1 MSGSLLLIAAVW
13 LVLLAPLL
21 LRNQRPVRRTA
32 PALNNTR
39 VLHEGGAPLRGK
51 RKLRP
56 TDTLYHPDVDEDLEL
71 LDAEPEYVLIED
83 DGSGSTSSRDEKRGA
98 RGAGDARAAR
108 DARSGRAWG
117 RLGAAGRKAEKA
129 EKADKAAKAGAG
141 KSAQDTDIIETVDAV
156 EIMEPESAVR
166 RRATGASADS
176 VAMSAAYSSN
186 ETSENI
192 ETVEYIETVEAVEVE
207 VVPEADSVAA
217 GTAGDASAAK
227 DGTEVVG
234 SAAADEGRGEGSA
247 EDAADAAAIVD
258 GEVVDDAAE
267 DAAEDDAKG
276 NAEAENAEAES
287 AEAESAEADSAE
299 DNSTPST
306 ADSQPTVAY
315 KGHDDTDTGEFAP
328 VNILGKL
335 THRLRPRTEQGAG
348 EAVDVNDRPEDADSS
363 ASHNAADELHERRQR
378 RYDSV
383 PAAYLRGGDVHAHS
397 DVVDSV
403 DEPQTTAVD
412 FALAEESDEPSA
424 DDLAYVNSRRG
435 RGVYDPVAS
444 WEREQQRLRRRK
456 QVLMVLGLTT
466 VISFVLAFILGGAV
480 WWAPVI
486 SLAFSVFYLVVLRK
500 QAIEEQKLRHR
511 RMARMRRARLGVRN
525 TEDDELGVPDRLQR
539 PGAIIMETDDADPE
553 FQHLDYIDG
562 AEFFGDPAGPA
573 DSADP
578 ADLAY
583 TAGRAHGG
591 YYHPDEPIFDDDEH
605 GRPTVVRRHFR
616 AV

>member
-56 TDTLYHPDVDEDLEL
+56 TDTLYHPDVDDDLEL

-98 RGAGDARAAR
+98 QGAGDARAAR

-117 RLGAAGRKAEKA
+117 RLGAAGRKAD
-129 EKADKAAKAGAG
+129 KADKAAKAGAG

-192 ETVEYIETVEAVEVE
+192 EAVEYIETVEAVEVE
-207 VVPEADSVAA
+207 VVPEADGGDARTDSDADVA
-217 GTAGDASAAK
+217 GTAAK
-227 DGTEVVG
+227 H
-234 SAAADEGRGEGSA
+234 EGRGEGADIDGANSA
-247 EDAADAAAIVD
+247 DAADAAAIVD

-267 DAAEDDAKG
+267 DDAEG
-276 NAEAENAEAES
+276 NAEAENAEA
-287 AEAESAEADSAE
+287 DSTE
-299 DNSTPST
+299 GKSTAST

-363 ASHNAADELHERRQR
+363 ASRNAADELHERRQR

-383 PAAYLRGGDVHAHS
+383 PAAYLRGGDVHAHP

-578 ADLAY
+578 ADPGY
-583 TAGRAHGG
+583 SAGRAHGG

>member
-117 RLGAAGRKAEKA
+117 RLGAAGRKAD
-129 EKADKAAKAGAG
+129 KADKAAKAGAG

-192 ETVEYIETVEAVEVE
+192 EAVEYVETVEAVEVE
-207 VVPEADSVAA
+207 VVPEADGGDARTDGDADVA
-217 GTAGDASAAK
+217 GTAAK
-227 DGTEVVG
+227 H
-234 SAAADEGRGEGSA
+234 EGRGEGSDIDGA
-247 EDAADAAAIVD
+247 NSADAADAAAIVD

-267 DAAEDDAKG
+267 DDAEG
-276 NAEAENAEAES
+276 N

-299 DNSTPST
+299 DDSTAST

>member
-56 TDTLYHPDVDEDLEL
+56 TDTLYHPDVDDDLEL

-98 RGAGDARAAR
+98 QGAGDARAAR

-117 RLGAAGRKAEKA
+117 RLGAAGRKAD
-129 EKADKAAKAGAG
+129 KADKAGAG

-192 ETVEYIETVEAVEVE
+192 EAVEYIETVEAVEVE
-207 VVPEADSVAA
+207 VVPEAD
-217 GTAGDASAAK
+217 GGDARTDGDADVAGAAAK
-227 DGTEVVG
+227 H
-234 SAAADEGRGEGSA
+234 EGRGEGSDIDGA
-247 EDAADAAAIVD
+247 NSADTADAAAIVD

-267 DAAEDDAKG
+267 DDAEG
-276 NAEAENAEAES
+276 N

-299 DNSTPST
+299 DDST
-306 ADSQPTVAY
+306 ASTAASQPTVAY

-363 ASHNAADELHERRQR
+363 ASRNAADELHERRQR

-383 PAAYLRGGDVHAHS
+383 PAAYLRGGDVHAHP

-562 AEFFGDPAGPA
+562 AEFFRDPADPAGPA

-578 ADLAY
+578 GY
-583 TAGRAHGG
+583 SAGRAHGG
-591 YYHPDEPIFDDDEH
+591 YFHPDEPIFDDDEH

>member
-39 VLHEGGAPLRGK
+39 VLHEGGALLRGK

-56 TDTLYHPDVDEDLEL
+56 TDTLYHPDVDDDLEL

-98 RGAGDARAAR
+98 QGAGDARAAR

-117 RLGAAGRKAEKA
+117 RLGAAGRKAD
-129 EKADKAAKAGAG
+129 KADKAAKAGAG

-192 ETVEYIETVEAVEVE
+192 EAVEYIETVEAVEVE
-207 VVPEADSVAA
+207 VVPEADGGDARTDGDADVA
-217 GTAGDASAAK
+217 GTAAK
-227 DGTEVVG
+227 H
-234 SAAADEGRGEGSA
+234 EGRGEGSDIDGA
-247 EDAADAAAIVD
+247 NSADAADAAAIVD

-267 DAAEDDAKG
+267 DDAEG
-276 NAEAENAEAES
+276 N

-299 DNSTPST
+299 DDST
-306 ADSQPTVAY
+306 ASTAASQPTVAY

-363 ASHNAADELHERRQR
+363 ASRNAADELHERRQR

-383 PAAYLRGGDVHAHS
+383 PPAYLRGGDVHAHP

-562 AEFFGDPAGPA
+562 AEFFGDPADPA

-578 ADLAY
+578 ADPGY
-583 TAGRAHGG
+583 SAGRAHGG
-591 YYHPDEPIFDDDEH
+591 YYHSDEPIFDDDEH

>member
-56 TDTLYHPDVDEDLEL
+56 TDTLYHPDVDDDLEL

-98 RGAGDARAAR
+98 QGAGDARAAR

-117 RLGAAGRKAEKA
+117 RLGAAGRKAD
-129 EKADKAAKAGAG
+129 KADKAAKAGAG

-192 ETVEYIETVEAVEVE
+192 EAVEYVETVEAVEVE
-207 VVPEADSVAA
+207 VVPEADGGDARTDSDADVA
-217 GTAGDASAAK
+217 GTAAK
-227 DGTEVVG
+227 H
-234 SAAADEGRGEGSA
+234 EGRGEGSDIDGA
-247 EDAADAAAIVD
+247 NSADAADAAAIVD

-267 DAAEDDAKG
+267 DDAEG
-276 NAEAENAEAES
+276 N

-299 DNSTPST
+299 DDST
-306 ADSQPTVAY
+306 ASTAASQPTVAY

-348 EAVDVNDRPEDADSS
+348 EAVDVNDRPEDAVSS
-363 ASHNAADELHERRQR
+363 ASRNAADELHERRQR

-383 PAAYLRGGDVHAHS
+383 PAAYLRGGDVHAHP

-578 ADLAY
+578 ADPGY
-583 TAGRAHGG
+583 SAGRAHGG

>member
-56 TDTLYHPDVDEDLEL
+56 TDTLYHPDVDDDLEL

-98 RGAGDARAAR
+98 QGAGDARAAR

-117 RLGAAGRKAEKA
+117 RLGAAGRKAD
-129 EKADKAAKAGAG
+129 KADKAAKAGAG

-192 ETVEYIETVEAVEVE
+192 EAVEYVETVEAVEVE

-227 DGTEVVG
+227 DGAEVVG
-234 SAAADEGRGEGSA
+234 STAADEGRGEGSA
-247 EDAADAAAIVD
+247 EDAEDAAAIVD

-276 NAEAENAEAES
+276 NAEAE
-287 AEAESAEADSAE
+287 SAEADSTE
-299 DNSTPST
+299 NNSTART

-363 ASHNAADELHERRQR
+363 ASRNAADELHERRQR

-383 PAAYLRGGDVHAHS
+383 PAAYLRGGDVHAHP

-578 ADLAY
+578 ADPGY
-583 TAGRAHGG
+583 SAGRAHGG

>member
-98 RGAGDARAAR
+98 QGAGDARAAR

-117 RLGAAGRKAEKA
+117 RLGAAGRKAD
-129 EKADKAAKAGAG
+129 KADKAAKAGAG

-192 ETVEYIETVEAVEVE
+192 EAVEYVETVEAVEVE
-207 VVPEADSVAA
+207 VVPEADGGDARTDGDADVA
-217 GTAGDASAAK
+217 GTAAK
-227 DGTEVVG
+227 H
-234 SAAADEGRGEGSA
+234 EGRGEGSDIDGA
-247 EDAADAAAIVD
+247 NSADAADAAAIVD

-267 DAAEDDAKG
+267 DDAEG
-276 NAEAENAEAES
+276 N

-299 DNSTPST
+299 DDSTAST

>member
-56 TDTLYHPDVDEDLEL
+56 TDTLYHPDVDDDLEL

-98 RGAGDARAAR
+98 QGAGDARAAR

-117 RLGAAGRKAEKA
+117 RLGAAGRKAD
-129 EKADKAAKAGAG
+129 KADKAAKAGAG

-192 ETVEYIETVEAVEVE
+192 EAVEYVETVEAVEVE
-207 VVPEADSVAA
+207 VVPEAD
-217 GTAGDASAAK
+217 GGDARTDGDADVAGIAAK
-227 DGTEVVG
+227 H
-234 SAAADEGRGEGSA
+234 EGRGEGSDIDGA
-247 EDAADAAAIVD
+247 NSADAADAAAIVD

-267 DAAEDDAKG
+267 DDAEG
-276 NAEAENAEAES
+276 N

-299 DNSTPST
+299 DDSTAST

-383 PAAYLRGGDVHAHS
+383 PAAYLRGGDVHAHP

-578 ADLAY
+578 ADPGY
-583 TAGRAHGG
+583 SAGRAHGG